1 MTSNQELLE
10 MVQAQ
15 EERIARLERWK
26 HMTENE
32 LEDISATINKINE
45 SNFIKADWNELIHRL
60 KRIGALNNV
69 DLRRGQA

>member
-1 MTSNQELLE
+1 MSTPSNRELYE
-10 MVQAQ
+10 MLQAQ

-45 SNFIKADWNELIHRL
+45 FIWGERV
-60 KRIGALNNV
+60 GS
-69 DLRRGQA
+69 